1 MCEYKV
7 PENRP
12 LTLGHNLAVKG
23 RFVQTKLCGE
33 HIGNASTRKCGGWN
47 CAPRG
52 RPVALIETG
61 WRKLAVSDTVFVVLI
76 LLFLFQIKHM
86 LADYFLQTERM
97 LVGRDQ
103 YFHLGRMQH
112 ALVHAL
118 GSAIVFAMVLTQPA
132 FILITVLIEAV
143 VHFHIDWGKA
153 RYSDKAGYTPAD
165 AGFWRAAGVDQ
176 ALHQMTYV
184 GMLAAWV
191 LYTAPDTG

>member
-1 MCEYKV
+1 MS
-7 PENRP
+7 N
-12 LTLGHNLAVKG
+12 
-23 RFVQTKLCGE
+23 
-33 HIGNASTRKCGGWN
+33 
-47 CAPRG
+47 
-52 RPVALIETG
+52 
-61 WRKLAVSDTVFVVLI
+61 TVLLVLI

-103 YFHLGRMQH
+103 YFHLGRVQH

-118 GSAIVFAMVLTQPA
+118 GSAIVFALVLTPPA
-132 FILITVLIEAV
+132 FLLIVVMLEAV

-176 ALHQMTYV
+176 ALHQLTYV
-184 GMLAAWV
+184 AMLAAWV
-191 LYTAPDTG
+191 LYASPAVA